1 MAALSLELAQDQQAS
16 EVLDAYLDV
25 FSTHYLAAKFQ
36 LALDPTDSVHTRLAP
51 YL

>member
-1 MAALSLELAQDQQAS
+1 S

-36 LALDPTDSVHTRLAP
+36 LPLDSTDIVHTRLAP
-51 YL
+51 YIPAV

>member
-1 MAALSLELAQDQQAS
+1 LADDRVAS

-36 LALDPTDSVHTRLAP
+36 MPLDPTDSVHARLAP
-51 YL
+51 YIPTV